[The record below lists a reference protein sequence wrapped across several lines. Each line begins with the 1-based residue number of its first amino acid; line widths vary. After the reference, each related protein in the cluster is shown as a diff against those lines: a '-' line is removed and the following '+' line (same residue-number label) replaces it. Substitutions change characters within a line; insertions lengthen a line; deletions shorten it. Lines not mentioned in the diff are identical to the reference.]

1 MLIFAYYFN
10 SIKFQMILLDQND
23 FDNFLENLAQIVI
36 ERALTQGQ
44 ELDLDTAK
52 DLVFQFIHQ
61 GCKKNEV
68 NI

>member
-1 MLIFAYYFN
+1 
-10 SIKFQMILLDQND
+10 MILLDQND

-61 GCKKNEV
+61 ICGTKEKKNGH
-68 NI
+68 